1 MADWIGVGAVYNFR
15 QRPPEV
21 SSKLRSLVISLI
33 DLLDEISRDDNSGDK
48 SVMSIE
54 ALSKFRG
61 CIFVLCSMNVKDA
74 TTTGQSPTRLPSIG
88 QKYDYSINW
97 SNAQQVKLSRK

>member
-1 MADWIGVGAVYNFR
+1 MFFFVADWIGVGAVYNFR

-61 CIFVLCSMNVKDA
+61 CIFLLCS
-74 TTTGQSPTRLPSIG
+74 TTSMHLYER
-88 QKYDYSINW
+88 KECYDNW
-97 SNAQQVKLSRK
+97 LKSNSSAVNWAEV